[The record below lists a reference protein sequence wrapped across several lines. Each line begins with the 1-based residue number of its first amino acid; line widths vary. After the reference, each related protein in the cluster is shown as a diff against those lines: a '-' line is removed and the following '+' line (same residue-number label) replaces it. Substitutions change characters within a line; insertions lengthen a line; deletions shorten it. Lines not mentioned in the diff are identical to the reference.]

1 MLKNSMKNL
10 ILVMSLLF
18 TSVPFLN
25 AQELRNNHEGL
36 TERITNFAMQNDLS
50 ETQKSALLE
59 VVQKNRA
66 SFYELRIN
74 ASERLTKEEQAAFR
88 VEARERVL
96 QALDN
101 NEELV
106 KAWYIFQREQRKTIL
121 GQREQ
126 RQIEKIEK

>member
-1 MLKNSMKNL
+1 MKNL

-59 VVQKNRA
+59 AVQKNRA
-66 SFYELRIN
+66 SFYELRTN